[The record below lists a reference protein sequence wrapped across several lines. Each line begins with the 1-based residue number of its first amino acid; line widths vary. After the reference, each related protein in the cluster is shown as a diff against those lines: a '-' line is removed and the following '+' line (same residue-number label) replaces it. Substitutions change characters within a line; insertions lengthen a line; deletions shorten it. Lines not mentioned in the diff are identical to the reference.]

1 MSIQQSDPK
10 VLNSGR
16 TGRPSHSNL
25 ATRFKVVLSFIHPH
39 PPPLVSCKHG
49 MSKGLTFLSWRN
61 RQGGWTLMMMVPP
74 KNMYFRS
81 CFFPLLASWF
91 LGFVASWLLG
101 FSASWLFGFSAS
113 GLFGFLL
120 VYAAM
125 RLLVAFWLWLFASS
139 AFPVPLQ
146 QVAFWLLRLCAGLC
160 GFWRLWL
167 FASWLLHPFIGF
179 WIWLPASRA
188 SPVPPYLNHHF
199 FRHHGGGGT
208 PNPPAFEIFYR
219 DLIAPL
225 VESSIL
231 RTSWGGCRPPQPPRC
246 FLDFLQRL
254 NCTPI

>member
-1 MSIQQSDPK
+1 
-10 VLNSGR
+10 
-16 TGRPSHSNL
+16 
-25 ATRFKVVLSFIHPH
+25 
-39 PPPLVSCKHG
+39 
-49 MSKGLTFLSWRN
+49 MSKGLTFLSSRN

-74 KNMYFRS
+74 RGMYFRS

-101 FSASWLFGFSAS
+101 FSA
-113 GLFGFLL
+113 
-120 VYAAM
+120 
-125 RLLVAFWLWLFASS
+125 
-139 AFPVPLQ
+139 
-146 QVAFWLLRLCAGLC
+146 AFWLLRL
-160 GFWRLWL
+160 FRWFMRLL
-167 FASWLLHPFIGF
+167 AALAFRIWLLHPFIGF